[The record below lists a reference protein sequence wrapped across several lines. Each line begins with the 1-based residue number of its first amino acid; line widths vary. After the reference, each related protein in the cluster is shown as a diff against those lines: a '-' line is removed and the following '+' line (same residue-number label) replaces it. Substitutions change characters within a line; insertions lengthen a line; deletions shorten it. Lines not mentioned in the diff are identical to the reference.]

1 MVEGKKVDKI
11 TQIIAHYVSDGLVID
26 FAYLIILIVSFFDD
40 VGNLRLIIL
49 LKVP

>member
-1 MVEGKKVDKI
+1 MIEGKKVDKI
-11 TQIIAHYVSDGLVID
+11 TQIITNYVSDGLFID
-26 FAYLIILIVSFFDD
+26 FAYLIILIVSFFHD